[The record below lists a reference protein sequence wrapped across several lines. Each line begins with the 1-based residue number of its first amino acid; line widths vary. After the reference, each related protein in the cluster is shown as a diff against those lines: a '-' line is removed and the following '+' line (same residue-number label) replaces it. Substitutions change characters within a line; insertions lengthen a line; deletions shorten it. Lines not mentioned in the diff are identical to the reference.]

1 MWGKLCIFESHFLEL
16 ARRGLLRI
24 VVKTKIGHDSP
35 INNLLLRNGTVHCI
49 GALVYKS
56 CEIDMSLYASTV
68 ELRRIKLCKL
78 PPLVLGEIIENQNSD
93 FVMIYI

>member
-24 VVKTKIGHDSP
+24 VVKTKIGHDSQ
-35 INNLLLRNGTVHCI
+35 INNLLLRNVQYI
-49 GALVYKS
+49 ASGALVYKS

-68 ELRRIKLCKL
+68 KLRRIKLCKL

-93 FVMIYI
+93 FVMTYI